1 MKFLISIIFIIN
13 YLHADFVDFYKTP
26 EEPTQIKIQPK
37 KLKINGSELELLY
50 KFKIEARV
58 VSAKRYAWDD
68 LSSVMTHDL
77 GVVWGTISESKNFN
91 QITWDQSNRFLIYSI
106 PENKIPKLGGLDYI
120 NSHTAN
126 IHLIPKDWT
135 IEATLNKVKDY
146 DIVSIE
152 GYLTDVRK
160 GNKIVYTSDSRTD
173 NGPGA
178 CEVIYV
184 EKVYIKVSRTNNPF
198 YYEEKKNKLSQKLN
212 FNDSEFTK
220 PGKNTRA
227 SQNAE

>member
-13 YLHADFVDFYKTP
+13 YLYADFVDFYKTP
-26 EEPTQIKIQPK
+26 EEPTQIKIQSK
-37 KLKINGSELELLY
+37 KIKVNGSELELLY
-50 KFKIEARV
+50 KFKMEARV
-58 VSAKRYAWDD
+58 VSAKKYSWDD
-68 LSSVMTHDL
+68 MSNTMTHDL
-77 GVVWGTISESKNFN
+77 GVVWGTISETKNFN
-91 QITWDQSNRFLIYSI
+91 QIQWDQSNRFLIYSI
-106 PENKIPKLGGLDYI
+106 REDIIPKLGGLDYI

-135 IEATLNKVKDY
+135 IESTLNKIKDY

-184 EKVYIKVSRTNNPF
+184 EKVNIKVSRTNNPF
-198 YYEEKKNKLSQKLN
+198 YYEEKKNKISQRLN
-212 FNDSEFTK
+212 FNDSMFKE

>member
-26 EEPTQIKIQPK
+26 EEPTQIKITPK
-37 KLKINGSELELLY
+37 KLKVNGSELELLY

-68 LSSVMTHDL
+68 MSSVMTHDL
-77 GVVWGTISESKNFN
+77 GVAWGTISETKNFN
-91 QITWDQSNRFLIYSI
+91 QIKWDQSNRFLIYSI
-106 PENKIPKLGGLDYI
+106 YENIIPKLGGLDYI
-120 NSHTAN
+120 NSHVAN

-135 IEATLNKVKDY
+135 IEATLNKIKDY
-146 DIVSIE
+146 DIVTIE
-152 GYLTDVRK
+152 GYLTDVTK
-160 GNKIVYTSDSRTD
+160 GNKKVYTSDSRTD

-184 EKVYIKVSRTNNPF
+184 EKVNIKVSRTNNPF
-198 YYEEKKNKLSQKLN
+198 YYNKKKPNLSKNLN
-212 FNDSEFTK
+212 FNDSEFTQ

-227 SQNAE
+227 AENNN